1 MLLWEDVPE
10 YGRDVLWGELHTYTA
25 FSSPQKEVGRH
36 AIVRSYL
43 KQRPI
48 VSRNRGD
55 CRVSRV
61 PVPVELSRSVLL
73 CYNTGTADPI
83 VLLTNPLAVQVQVE
97 QKGAQEQLQERSVVH
112 SGR

>member
-73 CYNTGTADPI
+73 CYNTADPI

-97 QKGAQEQLQERSVVH
+97 QKGAQERSVVH

>member
-83 VLLTNPLAVQVQVE
+83 VLLTNPLAVSTSCT
-97 QKGAQEQLQERSVVH
+97 KRGARAKLRC
-112 SGR
+112 RALRKMN